1 VESFF
6 EIPAYRQAVSPLF
19 AKEGNYSSLWK
30 REVRRDFINQ
40 YNIHDSLVKSLKK
53 LFSVIPVP
61 IFIGINSSRNP
72 VFSGS

>member
-1 VESFF
+1 MESFF

-40 YNIHDSLVKSLKK
+40 YIHYYKEVNT
-53 LFSVIPVP
+53 PCP
-61 IFIGINSSRNP
+61 
-72 VFSGS
+72 